1 MFHGKIKVILEFCYS
16 RFPKYLGKKTSIRD
30 GLRGWLVCH
39 QKRNFEVS
47 NQSFQRCKFNGIHH
61 QDSLPTNASFA
72 HIHLHPKQGQPLNP
86 CHLHHSTQRTLRDPM
101 IQTTIH
107 CQMIPLVMKMMMK
120 CWWNK
125 SNKNHQ
131 QQNCRHTM

>member
-1 MFHGKIKVILEFCYS
+1 MAKSKLYS
-16 RFPKYLGKKTSIRD
+16 NFAIPDSLNTSEKTSIRD
-30 GLRGWLVCH
+30 LLARSQGLVCQ

-47 NQSFQRCKFNGIHH
+47 NQSFQRCKFNRIHH

-72 HIHLHPKQGQPLNP
+72 HIDLHPKQGQRLIP
-86 CHLHHSTQRTLRDPM
+86 CHPHHSTQPTLRDPM
-101 IQTTIH
+101 IQTMIH